1 MSETEAAAIRVANR
15 MTDTELFD
23 FQEKLRIMVA
33 KRRERQFL
41 KPLSDKE
48 LLKILETS
56 KKQAEEGK
64 AISRE
69 VARERVRA
77 KYGI

>member
-1 MSETEAAAIRVANR
+1 MTEAEATAINVANR

-23 FQEKLRIMVA
+23 FQKKIQIMVA
-33 KRRERQFL
+33 RRKEKQFL

-56 KKQAEEGK
+56 RKQAKEGK
-64 AISRE
+64 TISRE